1 MGCAD
6 HGSQLPRFT
15 TTLTGLLKGDG
26 TNPITAAVPGID
38 YLTPNGS
45 AADLINFPTLNQST
59 TGNAANVTGT
69 VAVANGGTGLTAAG
83 TRGQVLTSKG
93 DGTLEWTGTYTIDV
107 VNEDLGGYVFY
118 LTPDRKHGLVVTT
131 INQSLSSKWFD
142 AENVISDP
150 DNHNDAGKNFTDW
163 RLPTL
168 YELGEIIKKRDQ
180 IVSASGVPTSFPS
193 GKYWSSTTI
202 STDFGN
208 TLEYNPG
215 TIFTNSPIM
224 TSKGDANRVRAVR
237 SF

>member
-1 MGCAD
+1 
-6 HGSQLPRFT
+6 LPRFT

-83 TRGQVLTSKG
+83 TKGQVLTSKG
-93 DGTLEWTGTYTIDV
+93 DGTLEWTGTYSIDV

-118 LTPDRKHGLVVTT
+118 LTPDEKHGLVVATKDQCT
-131 INQSLSSKWFD
+131 GCKWIEAEDEINNPAKHN
-142 AENVISDP
+142 AE
-150 DNHNDAGKNFTDW
+150 GKNFTNW
-163 RLPTL
+163 RLPTK
-168 YELGEIIKKRDQ
+168 YELGLLYAKRNN
-180 IVSASGVPTSFPS
+180 ITGLNGGGFF
-193 GKYWSSTTI
+193 WSSTDAVN
-202 STDFGN
+202 STRAFYMDFSSGSAFDQDKSSS
-208 TLEYNPG
+208 TY
-215 TIFTNSPIM
+215 
-224 TSKGDANRVRAVR
+224 RVRAVR